1 MILIIFHTLENINNG
16 NIKNNMKVYTINKTI
31 VIQNN
36 ILPFKGFSAVN
47 LFGIIFTRNISLLNG
62 YILNHESIHTK
73 QILECGIVFFYILYL
88 LEWLIKLIFYGKY
101 SYYNISFEREAYMH
115 ERNLQYLDN
124 RKHYSWI
131 SLIFK

>member
-1 MILIIFHTLENINNG
+1 
-16 NIKNNMKVYTINKTI
+16 MKVYTINKTI

-36 ILPFKGFSAVN
+36 ILPFKGFSAMN

-62 YILNHESIHTK
+62 YVLNHESIRTK

>member
-1 MILIIFHTLENINNG
+1 
-16 NIKNNMKVYTINKTI
+16 MKIHKINKVI
-31 VIQNN
+31 VVQNN
-36 ILPFKGFSAVN
+36 ILPFKGFSAMN

-62 YILNHESIHTK
+62 YVLNHESIHTK